1 MQGIIATDQLAQ
13 MFFASFKEDGQADNA
28 HSFLTDFSFT
38 AAWRLINSIP
48 AAHTQFETI

>member
-13 MFFASFKEDGQADNA
+13 MFFASFKEDGQADNV

-38 AAWRLINSIP
+38 AA
-48 AAHTQFETI
+48 